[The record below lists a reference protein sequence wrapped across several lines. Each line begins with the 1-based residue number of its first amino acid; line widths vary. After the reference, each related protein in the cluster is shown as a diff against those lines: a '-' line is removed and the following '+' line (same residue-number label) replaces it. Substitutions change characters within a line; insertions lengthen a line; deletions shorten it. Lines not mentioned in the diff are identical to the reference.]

1 MHEILLSCLGW
12 CSRPVIKDNPTHVV
26 AAHQKNILYFKTCD
40 SKLHTMISWH
50 VMSMKLNIGK
60 KIAGLEIMTLN
71 HEKM

>member
-1 MHEILLSCLGW
+1 
-12 CSRPVIKDNPTHVV
+12 
-26 AAHQKNILYFKTCD
+26 
-40 SKLHTMISWH
+40 MISGH